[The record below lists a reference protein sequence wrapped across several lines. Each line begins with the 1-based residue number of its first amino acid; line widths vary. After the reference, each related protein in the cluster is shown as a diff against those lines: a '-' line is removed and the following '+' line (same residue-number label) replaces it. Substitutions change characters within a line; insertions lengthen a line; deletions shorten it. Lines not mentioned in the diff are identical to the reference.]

1 MARKSA
7 IDWAAVETG
16 FRAGRQSN
24 RQLSE
29 KYGVSESAIRKRAS
43 AEGWVRTKPG
53 KVRTSTQSA
62 HYPVRTTAPPA
73 EKPRSNPAEPVDHLL
88 NERMSALASRLL
100 GELEDTTAH
109 HGEIAQVIEAET
121 ADDNNE
127 RRRNAMMKAISTKDR
142 AETLRTL
149 KQIQQMEQGKA
160 GKKGVKEER
169 KEAAEKAASGRFAR
183 MPSPKLVV
191 SNGK

>member
-7 IDWAAVETG
+7 IDWAAVETD

-29 KYGVSESAIRKRAS
+29 KYSVSESAIRKRAS

-62 HYPVRTTAPPA
+62 HHPVRTTAPPA

-88 NERMSALASRLL
+88 SERMSALASRLL

-109 HGEIAQVIEAET
+109 QGEIAQVIEAET